1 MGDISMRGKGRALKM
16 QSGGSTTERRKKARE
31 DKPERVGPKTKRPG
45 PTIKP
50 LRPNLVEP
58 MPRDPKK
65 VPEFRP
71 MPRTKTFTKRPQRFR
86 KIKRSQNNKT
96 LR

>member
-31 DKPERVGPKTKRPG
+31 NKIEKVGPKTKRPG

-50 LRPNLVEP
+50 LRPNQLNRCLEIQ
-58 MPRDPKK
+58 
-65 VPEFRP
+65 
-71 MPRTKTFTKRPQRFR
+71 KRFLSLDRCLDQDLYQETSE
-86 KIKRSQNNKT
+86 I
-96 LR
+96 